1 MKAKGLVTVV
11 LLAVTNFA
19 WAQGGLSIDNV
30 EQHMNANNW
39 IDTQTNRSEF
49 AVQGSLDK
57 FQVEL
62 PESKRTIA
70 YTNKLKQSYD
80 GRV

>member
-1 MKAKGLVTVV
+1 MKAKGIVTAV
-11 LLAVTNFA
+11 LLSATSFA
-19 WAQGGLSIDNV
+19 WAQGGLGIDNV
-30 EQHMNANNW
+30 EQHMNAENW
-39 IDTQTNRSEF
+39 INTQSSQSEF

-62 PESKRTIA
+62 PDSKRTIA
-70 YTNKLKQSYD
+70 DTNKLKQGYD